1 MKTCL
6 RRGSAPIAARKSL
19 PSLGCIAPTGYSE
32 NKNNE
37 MKRLLAT
44 TLAALTVG
52 TVSGFGSTVASSE
65 PGEPWLPPSPV
76 PVREN
81 SPAKIVYA
89 LGGARPPTFDW
100 DYYTI
105 RAGDEFFPDVNR
117 KLIDYP
123 ARAPFR
129 YVPTFLVPGPR
140 DEVTIGEA
148 IAVATKNLNQAIHR
162 GTEPAAVVG
171 LSQGSL
177 ALDTEQ
183 EQLATDPTAPPPD
196 QLTFNT
202 FGDPSG
208 YHGFG
213 KSVLASIFRP
223 GDYIPLIDY
232 TMPQRMDSQYDSNRV
247 VAAYDGLSEFPDR
260 ADNLLAQLNCFAG
273 GAISHTPS
281 GFFNPE
287 DVPPQNI
294 RTTVNSRG
302 AKTTTYLIPVNH
314 LPLTLPLRYLGW
326 SDALVDQIDAVLQ
339 PKIDAAYAYNDNPL
353 NKPIS
358 VDPVNGMDPIAG
370 IDAELRDSILN
381 VFAQLRSILPPPPG

>member
-1 MKTCL
+1 
-6 RRGSAPIAARKSL
+6 
-19 PSLGCIAPTGYSE
+19 
-32 NKNNE
+32 
-37 MKRLLAT
+37 MKRLLAVT
-44 TLAALTVG
+44 FAALTALTVG
-52 TVSGFGSTVASSE
+52 TVGGFGSSVASSE
-65 PGEPWLPPSPV
+65 PGTPWEPWLPPSPV
-76 PVREN
+76 PVREH
-81 SPAKIVYA
+81 SPAKVVYA
-89 LGGARPPTFDW
+89 LGGARPPAFDW

-105 RAGDEFFPDVNR
+105 RAGNGFFPDVNR

-148 IAVATKNLNQAIHR
+148 IALATKNLNQAIHR
-162 GTEPAAVVG
+162 GTEPGAVVG

-183 EQLATDPTAPPPD
+183 AQLAGDPTAPSPS

-208 YHGFG
+208 YNEFG
-213 KSVLASIFRP
+213 KGVLASIFRP
-223 GDYIPLIDY
+223 GDHIPLIDY
-232 TMPQRMDSQYDSNRV
+232 TMPQRVDSQYDSNRI
-247 VAAYDGLSEFPDR
+247 VAAYDGLSDFPDR

-281 GFFNPE
+281 GFFNPD

-302 AKTTTYLIPVNH
+302 AKTTTYFIPVNH

-326 SDALVDQIDAVLQ
+326 SDALVDQIDMVLQ
-339 PKIDAAYAYNDNPL
+339 PKIDAAYAYNDNPFD
-353 NKPIS
+353 KPIS
-358 VDPVNGMDPIAG
+358 VDPVNGMDPIAS
-370 IDAELRDSILN
+370 IDAGLRDSILN